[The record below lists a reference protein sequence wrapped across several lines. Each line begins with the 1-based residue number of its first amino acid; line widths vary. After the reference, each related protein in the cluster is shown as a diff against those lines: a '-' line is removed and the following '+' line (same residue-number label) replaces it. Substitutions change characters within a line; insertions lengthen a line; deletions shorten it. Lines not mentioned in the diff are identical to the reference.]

1 MHLEPWD
8 SEVDFH
14 ERLYPKYREGLIER
28 AEDFVRLTRGAGELE
43 EEEGARGKK
52 TLVIV
57 SLGEHCP
64 PACVCFLEFA

>member
-1 MHLEPWD
+1 MHLEPWN

-28 AEDFVRLTRGAGELE
+28 AEDFVRLTRGADELE

-64 PACVCFLEFA
+64 PARVCFLEFA